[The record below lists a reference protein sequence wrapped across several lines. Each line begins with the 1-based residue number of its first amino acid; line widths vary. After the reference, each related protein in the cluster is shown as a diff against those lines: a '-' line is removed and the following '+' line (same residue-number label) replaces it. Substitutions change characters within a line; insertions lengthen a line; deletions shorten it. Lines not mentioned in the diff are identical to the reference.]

1 MTNRWQFTIVMLALF
16 VSPLSAQDEPR
27 NKTKPVGDPLP
38 ASESAPASQYVSL
51 NRAKTVM
58 LDLKGR
64 RVLVKTK
71 VVLRDGVLE
80 MLLCR
85 KQTKEHESILAV
97 DSKAYVIHTGL
108 LALGSKTGKPV
119 QFRPEFKPAHGQEI
133 DIYFQWM
140 DAAGKSQRARAQT
153 WIRKNTRRFFVKELA
168 ELPKGF
174 KIPDDSELK
183 FDGKHKELLWYGT
196 MPIEERDRLLK
207 LTDDPNLRKLIN
219 EFYAMSQP
227 QEMTARFVF
236 TGGQFYVDE
245 ETGQRAYLPES
256 GEVVCV
262 ANFPSAMIDIAEK
275 SSAKEDQG
283 LLYETYT
290 ERIPPKDT
298 KVLVELIPVFKQAKK
313 TEAKAKT
320 DTGKK

>member
-1 MTNRWQFTIVMLALF
+1 MTSCWQFTVVTIACFVAPLA
-16 VSPLSAQDEPR
+16 AQDQPT
-27 NKTKPVGDPLP
+27 KTSTIGDPP
-38 ASESAPASQYVSL
+38 AEKKAQPAPKLVPL
-51 NRAKTVM
+51 NRGKTVQ

-64 RVLVKTK
+64 RLLVTTK

-80 MLLCR
+80 MLVCR

-119 QFRPEFKPAHGQEI
+119 QFQPEFRPAHGQEI
-133 DIYFQWM
+133 DIYFQWT
-140 DAAGKSQRARAQT
+140 DKDGKPQRARAQS
-153 WIRKNTRRFFVKELA
+153 WIRKNTRRFYVKELA
-168 ELPKGF
+168 KLPQGF
-174 KIPDDSELK
+174 KMPEDSELK

-196 MPIEERDRLLK
+196 MSAAERDRLLK
-207 LTDDPNLRKLIN
+207 LSDDKNFRKLIN
-219 EFYAMSQP
+219 EFHAMSQP

-236 TGGQFYVDE
+236 TGGSFYVDE
-245 ETGQRAYLPES
+245 ETGQRSYLPES

-275 SSAKEDQG
+275 SSATEDQG

-290 ERIPPKDT
+290 ERIPPIDT
-298 KVLVELIPVFKQAKK
+298 EVLVELIPVFK
-313 TEAKAKT
+313 KAEKSR
-320 DTGKK
+320 